1 MKLVSLLFGGMITRP
16 LAVEE
21 IFPYRGNKVSRLTIL
36 SLSNLYIV
44 AGYSADFSFID
55 HKAFKVKSDNDL
67 LLYKR
72 MFVPEIQPPT
82 LVVIGYHDD
91 IASFVNTAE
100 MQAHYSTR
108 VVKVSSLRSL
118 QITTL
123 YADNFS
129 SCVQIAHI
137 PHKCPHCCQYENIRV
152 GCCSITAARCT

>member
-82 LVVIGYHDD
+82 LVVIGYHEESAA
-91 IASFVNTAE
+91 IANTSE
-100 MQAHYSTR
+100 MQARFSTR
-108 VVKVSSLRSL
+108 VLKVSIR
-118 QITTL
+118 TL
-123 YADNFS
+123 LLFTCRMPRQLCTHRRYFHP
-129 SCVQIAHI
+129 HI
-137 PHKCPHCCQYENIRV
+137 HPPCRQHVELVSDR
-152 GCCSITAARCT
+152 CSITTTATRK